1 VTRVGGDRSLPALA
15 GAVLLALSLSA
26 CLPGL
31 SSGEGRTEEEWAL
44 DEPSGL
50 YYRPDLIAQSADPV
64 EEHFP
69 RLTDI
74 AAVRW
79 TDGRVTDPQGRA
91 PIPAPDDGWWQA
103 AIDLGPEGVGELG
116 AAASDGGGDAAVL
129 EESALR
135 EQIVPTVEHYVE
147 ECPGPWKDVTGAL
160 SRAGSA
166 NVSEAGDL
174 IALAA
179 LCEDTGQLVTSARDM

>member
-1 VTRVGGDRSLPALA
+1 MTRGVGGRSLPALA
-15 GAVLLALSLSA
+15 GAVLLALALSA

-31 SSGEGRTEEEWAL
+31 SPGGGRAEEEWAL

-50 YYRPDLIAQSADPV
+50 YYRPDLIAQSVGPV

-69 RLTDI
+69 QLTDV
-74 AAVRW
+74 AEVRW
-79 TDGRVTDPQGRA
+79 TEGRATDPQDRA

-103 AIDLGPEGVGELG
+103 AIDLGPDGVGELG

-129 EESALR
+129 DESAVR
-135 EQIVPTVEHYVE
+135 EQIVPTVEHSVR
-147 ECPGPWKDVTGAL
+147 ECPGPWKDVRAAL
-160 SRAGSA
+160 SRAGSS
-166 NVSEAGDL
+166 NISEAGDL

-179 LCEDTGQLVTSARDM
+179 LCEDTGQLVTFARDM